1 MRRIARQRRPAR
13 AVGRAGG
20 GETGLADNG
29 SKTVVYA
36 ALAGNLAVAAVKF
49 AAAVLTGAGSM
60 LSEAVHS
67 LVDSVDQVL
76 LLVGQARSGRG
87 PDESHPFGYGLEAYF
102 WSFTVA
108 LMVFL
113 AGGAFS
119 VWEGVSKI
127 ATPEPLRTPWVNYL
141 VLAVSFLFEGAS
153 LTVSVREYRRI
164 VGDRPISLY
173 SFIRRSKNPN
183 LIVTLMEDGA
193 ALVGLVLAAAGVAGH
208 ALGVAWADGAASIG
222 IGLLLMG
229 VALVLGNE
237 TRSLIAGEAA
247 SSGVVEAIR
256 GAVDGQGDV
265 EGAAQIATLQLGPEA
280 ILVAV
285 TLDLKDARPDL
296 ERVTAEITA
305 RVRQVDQRIAR
316 VYFRP
321 LARDVDAVAQDG
333 AGRA

>member
-1 MRRIARQRRPAR
+1 M
-13 AVGRAGG
+13 
-20 GETGLADNG
+20 ADNG

-36 ALAGNLAVAAVKF
+36 ALAGNVAVAAVKF
-49 AAAVLTGAGSM
+49 VAAFLTGASSM

-76 LLVGQARSGRG
+76 LLVGQSRSARA

-119 VWEGVSKI
+119 VWEGVHKI
-127 ATPEPLRTPWVNYL
+127 AAPEPLKQAWVNYL
-141 VLAVSFLFEGAS
+141 VLGVSVLFEGAS
-153 LTVSVREYRRI
+153 FLVSLREYKKVVGRRRI
-164 VGDRPISLY
+164 GLAR
-173 SFIRRSKNPN
+173 FIRRSKNPN
-183 LIVTLMEDGA
+183 LIVTLLEDGA
-193 ALVGLVLAAAGVAGH
+193 ALAGLAIA
-208 ALGVAWADGAASIG
+208 ALGVTGRLLGAGWADGAASIG
-222 IGLLLMG
+222 IGVLLMG
-229 VALVLGNE
+229 VALVLANE

-247 SSGVVEAIR
+247 DPRVVDAIR
-256 GAVDGQGDV
+256 RAVDDQDDVNGQ
-265 EGAAQIATLQLGPEA
+265 AQIATLQLGPEG

-285 TLDLKDARPDL
+285 TLDLKDERPDL

-305 RVRQVDQRIAR
+305 RVREVDQRIAR

-321 LARDVDAVAQDG
+321 LQPDARAVAQGG